1 MQIPWIRGR
10 VAAQAHVGIPEGTV
24 EEEYA
29 RDGFSGAYAHLY
41 RRSSPVAWTR
51 IEGPLKPRSYDTRK
65 LETAPSSGAVM
76 AGDWL
81 AARTELFE
89 NEDARIQLASLD
101 APMPWFFRDA
111 EADELVFVHAGA
123 GRVET
128 DFGPLPYEKGDYILL
143 PRGTVHRFA
152 PTSASRFLILTTTA
166 PLGLPDKGIL
176 GQHALFDPAV
186 VRVPTPGEATSLSPS
201 ADGEYELRILRAG
214 EVTRVFYEASPIDT
228 VGWKGTLAPMS
239 INVRD
244 IRPITSERYHLPPPA
259 HATFVAAGVVVC
271 TFLPRPLEN
280 GDPTALKV
288 PFFHANVDYDEVLFY
303 HAGEFFSR
311 TGIAPGMITLHPQ
324 GIHHGPQPGAQERA
338 AKATR
343 TEEVAVMID
352 TRRPLRASAAARM
365 IEDQDYWKSWRGGR

>member
-10 VAAQAHVGIPEGTV
+10 VAMQAHVGLPEGTV

-41 RRSSPVAWTR
+41 RKNPPVGWTR
-51 IEGPLKPRSYDTRK
+51 IEGPLKPRAYDTRR
-65 LETAPSSGAVM
+65 LESGASSN

-81 AARTELFE
+81 GARSAL
-89 NEDARIQLASLD
+89 LANDDVRLD
-101 APMPWFFRDA
+101 MAILAEAMPWFFRNAD
-111 EADELVFVHAGA
+111 ADELLFVHAGA
-123 GRVET
+123 GRLET
-128 DFGPLPYEKGDYILL
+128 DFGPLAYEPGDYVLV
-143 PRGTVHRFA
+143 PRGTAYRLA
-152 PTSASRFLILTTTA
+152 PTGPSRVLVIASRPA
-166 PLGLPDKGIL
+166 LGLPDRGLL

-186 VRVPTPGEATSLSPS
+186 IRVPTPGESTTLSAN
-201 ADGEYELRILRAG
+201 ADGEYELRVLQGG
-214 EVTRVFYEASPIDT
+214 EVTRIFYPFSPIET
-228 VGWKGTLAPMS
+228 VGWKGTLAPMQ

-244 IRPITSERYHLPPPA
+244 IRPVTSERYHLPPPA
-259 HATFVAAGVVVC
+259 HATFVANGVVVC

-280 GDPTALKV
+280 GDQAALKV

-311 TGIAPGMITLHPQ
+311 TGIAPGMLTLHPQ

-338 AKATR
+338 SSATR

-352 TRRPLRASAAARM
+352 TRAPLRPVAQSGR
-365 IEDQDYWKSWRGGR
+365 IELQDYWRSWKGGAQ